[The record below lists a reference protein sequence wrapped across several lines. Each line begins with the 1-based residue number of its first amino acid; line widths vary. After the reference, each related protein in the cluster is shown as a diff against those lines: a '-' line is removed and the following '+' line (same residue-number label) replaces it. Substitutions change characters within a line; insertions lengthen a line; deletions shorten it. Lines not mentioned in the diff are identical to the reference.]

1 MFKGRESNGGAAGDE
16 RMSPSVRPR
25 RRMEVGAAGMRV
37 AGGRKEKV
45 CLNQHNFF
53 FYFLFEG
60 DVRNWDSSGIA
71 DVPGLSMPQTQDT
84 HTHTQTRTWHARTH
98 KLEEGLGA
106 GVQGGNKHARLHAKR
121 FSCPWGP
128 PPAPPAFKTMQ
139 RRISM
144 H

>member
-1 MFKGRESNGGAAGDE
+1 MFEGTESNGGAAGDE
-16 RMSPSVRPR
+16 RMSPSVRPK
-25 RRMEVGAAGMRV
+25 RRMEVGVAGMRV

-53 FYFLFEG
+53 FLFEG

-71 DVPGLSMPQTQDT
+71 DVPGLSMPQTQDSHT
-84 HTHTQTRTWHARTH
+84 HTHRPAHGTHAHTNWRVGGGGARRQQTRTFAR
-98 KLEEGLGA
+98 KEVLVPLGT
-106 GVQGGNKHARLHAKR
+106 
-121 FSCPWGP
+121 
-128 PPAPPAFKTMQ
+128 PPAFKTMP